1 MIKQTR
7 SHDDFIAFFS
17 EKIDLLYPNKKLI
30 RDHFSEL
37 VIWIS
42 VMDLSQTT
50 YLLKSRYSSNSRG
63 RKPRDPCDML
73 RSLLLMHKL
82 QYTSVDKW
90 VHALKTIPL
99 YAVLSGFVPDSTPG
113 VGTFYDFFNRLWL
126 APSPHLM
133 NQKKRRIKK
142 PKKKGKKNQ
151 KMSPRNSNIV
161 EKLVQR
167 VLKRNKVHY
176 SPKAHDG
183 LQYLFKTIFV
193 EQSASQGLLGNLH
206 SLSILCD
213 GTPVET
219 GGRSYGK
226 FLCKC
231 RKKSILAI

>member
-1 MIKQTR
+1 MMILLR
-7 SHDDFIAFFS
+7 FFS

-90 VHALKTIPL
+90 VHALKSIPL
-99 YAVLSGFVPDSTPG
+99 YAVLSGFVSDSTPG

-151 KMSPRNSNIV
+151 KMPHRNPNIV

-183 LQYLFKTIFV
+183 LQYLFKIIFV
-193 EQSASQGLLGNLH
+193 EQ
-206 SLSILCD
+206 
-213 GTPVET
+213 
-219 GGRSYGK
+219 
-226 FLCKC
+226 
-231 RKKSILAI
+231 